1 MKQYADREYLHTRIY
16 AMKGRLYGL
25 REYAAV
31 LREREPSRDGERR
44 DEGDRAAEK
53 EILFTDVMNDVFRL
67 VEASDYHR
75 PLFLAFLRQYEIKN
89 LKLLLAKAFKKQVI
103 EQWYPLGSYALLDR
117 ELLDENLSPGGL
129 KERLEETYLAPVFQ
143 SGNTFDRFMIRADAT
158 GIREILHSADSL
170 NSNDRELFLE
180 LVHMR
185 AAVLLAS
192 WRRRLA
198 DSYGWSRER
207 IEDWL
212 EAFRDILEGD
222 LPSLS
227 LKMEEELERE
237 TGDPGARAGV
247 SPDAED
253 LEYRLE
259 MLWYRWI
266 RHFFYRDFHSV
277 CPVAAYLWLLSRQVL
292 NLFGIV
298 DGLRFQLPHDVILG
312 RIVTDS

>member
-31 LREREPSRDGERR
+31 LREREPSRGDERQ
-44 DEGDRAAEK
+44 DERHRAAEK
-53 EILFTDVMNDVFRL
+53 EILFANAMSDVFRL

-75 PLFLAFLRQYEIKN
+75 PLFLAFLRQYEIQN
-89 LKLLLAKAFKKQVI
+89 LKLLLAKSFKKQVI
-103 EQWYPLGSYALLDR
+103 EQWYPLGSYALIDR
-117 ELLDENLSPGGL
+117 GLLEENLSLEGL
-129 KERLEETYLAPVFQ
+129 KERVAGSYLAFVLQ
-143 SGNTFDRFMIRADAT
+143 AGNTFDRFMIRADAT
-158 GIREILHSADSL
+158 GVREILQAADSL

-198 DSYGWSRER
+198 AWYEWNQER
-207 IEDWL
+207 IDEWL
-212 EAFRDILEGD
+212 DSFRDILGDD
-222 LPSLS
+222 LPALS
-227 LKMEEELERE
+227 LEMKEELARGTE
-237 TGDPGARAGV
+237 DPGARAGV
-247 SPDAED
+247 STDAED

-266 RHFFYRDFHSV
+266 GHFFYRDFHSV